1 MKRGLLFCASVGAVA
16 TASSPGSAQAIQA
29 SAQAKMVPD
38 PAAQAN
44 NQAGGVAD
52 IVVTAERHSS
62 TIQKTPIAITAVTGD
77 EVRERQLN
85 SIGDILAQTPAV
97 VVQNSTKGEAIFIRG
112 IGSTGDAQEGGD
124 PAINLSID
132 GVYQQQAVVALA
144 SSLDINRVEVLRGPQ
159 GTLYGRNSNAG
170 SVNIITNDPQLGENS
185 GYFNLQ
191 LGNYRAVRSEAAANV
206 ALGNNAAARLS
217 FVANRHDGYYSNDGD
232 SADGYALRGKVKVK
246 PTEPLTI
253 TLTGLW
259 AVEDG
264 NPPSTVP
271 APLDK
276 HHPYNTTYPAYDGTN
291 GNPFFPPLAA
301 GPTEMPHG
309 IQTTKF
315 GMIYGQ
321 LDYDLGFATFTLLPA
336 HSYTH
341 QYQDT
346 ALLPLGAAAQDVTEN
361 ANSLEARLSSSAASP
376 VSWVVGLY
384 GFKSDDDP
392 VAFARETIDFGH
404 VPVAFPD
411 DVAIH
416 YGSRSYAAF
425 GQVTVPITQA
435 LRATG
440 GARYTHD
447 EKQVDFRTYSS
458 ETSSID
464 GASYTKKYGRGT
476 YKAGLEYDLTSK
488 SLLYAQASTGFKA
501 GGINPTGST
510 YDPEK
515 ITAYETGIKNRFFN
529 NKVQFNLSAYLY
541 NYHGYQ
547 ARVNAPDCSNANGFS
562 QQTINAASLKNCGGE
577 AELTVWPTRHDR
589 FYATGAYLHSRGHFT
604 YDNGICSA
612 GAITHDYEDLTEA
625 PPNSPTWSGTIGY
638 EHRFDL
644 SRGMSLIA
652 RADMRWSASYDT
664 SIDDSIYDHQGSFTR
679 TDASLSWSSA
689 DDRLSVGAFIKNI
702 ENRTQKL
709 FTLAPPVP
717 FAALEI
723 SAPQTYGVSLS
734 AKF

>member
-1 MKRGLLFCASVGAVA
+1 VGAVA
-16 TASSPGSAQAIQA
+16 IAASPLSAQTTQA
-29 SAQAKMVPD
+29 TTPPD
-38 PAAQAN
+38 DRAT
-44 NQAGGVAD
+44 GVAD

-124 PAINLSID
+124 PAISLNID
-132 GVYQQQAVVALA
+132 GVYQQQAVVPLA
-144 SSLDINRVEVLRGPQ
+144 SSFDINRVEVLRGPQ

-170 SVNIITNDPQLGENS
+170 SVNVITNDPQLGENS

-191 LGNYRAVRSEAAANV
+191 LGDYRAVRSEAAANV
-206 ALGNNAAARLS
+206 ALGNDAAARIA

-232 SADGYALRGKVKVK
+232 SADGYALRGKIKVQ
-246 PTEPLTI
+246 PVEPLTI

-259 AVEDG
+259 ATEDG
-264 NPPSTVP
+264 NPQSTVP
-271 APLDK
+271 APLDRS
-276 HHPYNTTYPAYDGTN
+276 HPYNTTYPAYDGTD
-291 GNPFFPPLAA
+291 GNPFFPPLAG
-301 GPTEMPHG
+301 GPSVVPHG
-309 IQTTKF
+309 IQNVKF
-315 GMIYGQ
+315 GMVYGQ

-336 HSYTH
+336 HTYTH

-346 ALLPLGAAAQDVTEN
+346 VLLPLGAAAQDVTEN
-361 ANSLEARLSSSAASP
+361 ANSLEARLASAFSSP

-384 GFKSDDDP
+384 GFKANDDP
-392 VAFARETIDFGH
+392 VAFARETVDFAH
-404 VPVAFPD
+404 QAISFPD
-411 DVAIH
+411 DVAVH

-425 GQVTVPITQA
+425 GQVTVPITSA
-435 LRATG
+435 LRVTG

-458 ETSSID
+458 KTESD
-464 GASYTKKYGRGT
+464 AGASYTRKYGRGT
-476 YKAGLEYDLTSK
+476 YKAGVEYDLAPR
-488 SLLYAQASTGFKA
+488 SLLYAQVSTGFKA
-501 GGINPTGST
+501 GGINPNGSE

-515 ITAYETGIKNRFFN
+515 ITAYEAGIKNRFFD
-529 NKVQFNLSAYLY
+529 NKVQLNLDAYLY
-541 NYHGYQ
+541 DYHGYQ

-562 QQTINAASLKNCGGE
+562 QQTINAASLKNYGGE
-577 AELTVWPTRHDR
+577 AELTVWATRHDR
-589 FYATGAYLHSRGHFT
+589 FSATASYLHARGHFT
-604 YDNGICSA
+604 YDNGMCSA
-612 GAITHDYEDLTEA
+612 GVITHDYEDLTEA
-625 PPNSPTWSGTIGY
+625 PPNSPRWSGTAGY

-644 SRGMSLIA
+644 PGGMSLTA

-679 TDASLSWSSA
+679 TDASLTWSSA
-689 DDRLSVGAFIKNI
+689 DDRLSVRAFIKNI
-702 ENRTQKL
+702 ENKTQKL

-723 SAPQTYGVSLS
+723 SAPQTYGISFS